1 MARLEDA
8 LRSNEL
14 SAAYCDTADNYCVI
28 VEPKSQTR
36 HPGDEIRYD
45 EIRYL
50 VRVEHGLVPPTEA
63 YDAPDLP
70 TAIALMRTLDLED
83 FDPETADWRSVDEH
97 PRAGSAVRTVKLP
110 TRSLPHCGAEH
121 APQKTHPA

>member
-8 LRSNEL
+8 LQRNEL
-14 SAAYCDTADNYCVI
+14 SAAYCDTADNHRVI

-36 HPGDEIRYD
+36 RPSD

-50 VRVEHGLVPPTEA
+50 VRVEHGVVPPADA

-83 FDPETADWRSVDEH
+83 FDPETADWHSVDDNT
-97 PRAGSAVRTVKLP
+97 RAASAM
-110 TRSLPHCGAEH
+110 RSDDLPHWDGEQMPRETQLA
-121 APQKTHPA
+121 